1 MLSISAERLVFNI
14 HILEPLTQTLEDRVH
29 VYTCV
34 HVKSPV
40 RDINHDDEHICYLE
54 SRGL

>member
-54 SRGL
+54 SRGP